1 MNSIRLRILLLLLY
15 LVILGVY
22 LYPKGAALT
31 DAAGLQWLLVMGGT
45 LLIILLL
52 ALLLR
57 YRVRRRDEAEYGYYP
72 KDDEPK
78 PKD

>member
-1 MNSIRLRILLLLLY
+1 M
-15 LVILGVY
+15 VLGVY

-45 LLIILLL
+45 LLIILCLHSSCATVHADVMRL
-52 ALLLR
+52 NS
-57 YRVRRRDEAEYGYYP
+57 GYYP

-78 PKD
+78 TKD